1 MEIKCHLSNCILGI
15 NGKIT
20 LNIAGYDIDLIQNEN
35 YTYSQ
40 LNDYKGK
47 WLDSTCLV
55 FKIPEEKEV
64 TNIKNIAE
72 NISYL
77 LSMATLSSVRFYKFD
92 KDNILVYESH
102 ARNGNF
108 NFFRPLINL
117 SSESDIKNYLET
129 TYDNFEKLKEKRQLN
144 IVIEY
149 LISSETLKMPLE
161 LKLST
166 VFILLENLKKTYA
179 EESNYFY
186 IRGNY
191 YKSYDYNKKN
201 EVYGVDKL
209 NFDILLKEMYEKI
222 NLVSIDFKIIK
233 DLRNEIIHSGLSQMS
248 YNEQYKIYENCHDL
262 VHLYLLKLLN
272 YRGNYLVYSKASR
285 KIEKV

>member
-1 MEIKCHLSNCILGI
+1 MEIKCYLSNCILGI
-15 NGKIT
+15 NEKISF
-20 LNIAGYDIDLIQNEN
+20 NIAGYDIDLIQNEN

-47 WLDSTCLV
+47 WLDSTYLV
-55 FKIPEEKEV
+55 FNISEEKEI
-64 TNIKNIAE
+64 TNVKNIAE

-77 LSMATLSSVRFYKFD
+77 LSMAALSPVRFYRFD
-92 KDNILVYESH
+92 KDNIFDHTEH

-117 SSESDIKNYLET
+117 LSGSDIKNYLET
-129 TYDNFEKLKEKRQLN
+129 TFDNFEKLKEKRQLN
-144 IVIEY
+144 VVIEY

-179 EESNYFY
+179 DEERFPFN
-186 IRGNY
+186 G
-191 YKSYDYNKKN
+191 KSYCYKTKPANTIGFEGLLEKMYKKV
-201 EVYGVDKL
+201 EL
-209 NFDILLKEMYEKI
+209 N
-222 NLVSIDFKIIK
+222 NIDFKSIVK
-233 DLRNEIIHSGLSQMS
+233 LRNEIIHSGLSQMS
-248 YNEQYKIYENCHDL
+248 YSQQYRIYEDCHDL

-272 YRGNYLVYSKASR
+272 YRGDYLVYSRASR
-285 KIEKV
+285 KIEEL